1 MKEVSFGQ
9 YYPVKSFVHNMNPA
23 LKILF
28 LIAYIVAVFLAKN
41 FYGLAACVGV
51 LLIIIICS
59 RVPIFKIL
67 RAVKGILFLLI
78 FTAVINVLFHGG
90 EEVYWG
96 NAETGVYYKYGI
108 IQITQAGIVF
118 SLFLIIRLVLL
129 VICSSLLTYTTSPV
143 SLTDGIEA
151 ILTPLKWVRFPV
163 HELALIM
170 SIALRFIPILMGETE
185 RIKNAQKARG
195 ADFEK
200 GGLIKK
206 IKSFIPVLVPLLL
219 SAFRRADELGD
230 AMDARCY
237 TGGRKRTKYK
247 KMRFTWRDLI
257 GFLTGA
263 ALVTGVVLLRIY
275 LGSPL

>member
-41 FYGLAACVGV
+41 FYGLAACAGV

-195 ADFEK
+195 ADFEN

>member
-9 YYPVKSFVHNMNPA
+9 YYPVKSFVHNLNPA

-28 LIAYIVAVFLAKN
+28 LIAYIVAIFLAKN
-41 FYGLAACVGV
+41 FYGLAACAFVL
-51 LLIIIICS
+51 LLIIIFS
-59 RVPIFKIL
+59 RVPLLKVL
-67 RAVKGILFLLI
+67 RAVRGVLFLVV
-78 FTAVINVLFHGG
+78 FTAVINVLFHTG
-90 EEVYWG
+90 EEVYWKG
-96 NAETGVYYKYGI
+96 PAVYWQWKI
-108 IQITQAGIVF
+108 FSVTQEGIVF

-129 VICSSLLTYTTSPV
+129 VTCSSLLTYTTSPV

-170 SIALRFIPILMGETE
+170 RIALRFIPILMDETE

-195 ADFEK
+195 ADLEK

-206 IKSFIPVLVPLLL
+206 VRAFVPILVPLLL

-237 TGGRKRTKYK
+237 TGGKKRTKYK
-247 KMRFTWRDLI
+247 KMRFTWRDVI
-257 GFLTGA
+257 GFFVGA
-263 ALVTGVVLLRIY
+263 ALIAGVVLLRIY
-275 LGSPL
+275 LGQPL